1 MRGGVAVL
9 VSLYRY
15 ICFLKM
21 NNQAKNLIV
30 KFLTKE
36 ANLDELKQ
44 LELWII
50 NPENEHLFLEYIKAN
65 YYTDSAFRTY
75 DVKIAKK
82 NILQQIKLK
91 KGKSNYL
98 YKYAAAAILVGVLGT
113 TYFFKDNLFNS
124 IADDV
129 VSPTIVNTNAIEV
142 GTDKAVLT
150 LEDGSQIALEKGNS
164 IQTQNA
170 TSNGKELVYKN
181 KTKQVVE
188 LVFNH
193 LTVPRGGQFIIE
205 LSDDTKVWLNSE
217 SQLKYPVSFIEG
229 QPREVE
235 LVYGEAYFDVSPS
248 SEHKGTKFK
257 VFNQF
262 QEIDVLG
269 TEFNIKA
276 YKDESNVYTTLVEGK
291 IGVTVDNK
299 NLSLIPNQQLNL
311 DINTNASIIKTVDVY
326 NEVSWKDGVFS
337 FENKTLE
344 EVMKVLSRWYDIEI
358 IFKNESIKN
367 EEFVGILRKDKKLE
381 IILKSIK
388 NYGIIKN
395 FEIGDKKVVLE

>member
-1 MRGGVAVL
+1 
-9 VSLYRY
+9 
-15 ICFLKM
+15 M
-21 NNQAKNLIV
+21 NNQTKNLIV

-36 ANLDELKQ
+36 ANLDELRQ
-44 LELWII
+44 LELWIL
-50 NPENEHLFLEYIKAN
+50 NPENEELFLEYIKAN
-65 YYTDSAFRTY
+65 YYADRAFRTY
-75 DVKIAKK
+75 DVKTAKK
-82 NILQQIKLK
+82 NILQQIKRK
-91 KGKSNYL
+91 KAESNYI
-98 YKYAAAAILVGVLGT
+98 YKYAAAAILVGVLAT

-124 IADDV
+124 IGDDV
-129 VSPTIVNTNAIEV
+129 VSPTIVNTNTIEA

-150 LEDGSQIALEKGNS
+150 LEDGSKIALEKGNS

-170 TSNGKELVYKN
+170 ASNGEELVYKKN
-181 KTKQVVE
+181 TKKEVE

-193 LTVPRGGQFIIE
+193 LTIPRGGQFVIE
-205 LSDDTKVWLNSE
+205 LSDGTKVWLNSE
-217 SQLKYPVSFIEG
+217 SQLKYPVNFIEG

-248 SEHKGTKFK
+248 SEHKGAKFK

-262 QEIDVLG
+262 QEIDVVG

-276 YKDESNVYTTLVEGK
+276 YKDESNVYTTLVKGK

-337 FENKTLE
+337 FENKTLV
-344 EVMKVLSRWYDIEI
+344 EVMKVLSRWYDTEI
-358 IFKNESIKN
+358 VFKNESIRN

-388 NYGIIKN
+388 NSGVIKN
-395 FEIGDKKVVLE
+395 FEIGNKRIEIE